1 MSNYIKP
8 LMPLKLC
15 PFCGTTPNL
24 IETYDGFNEKTA
36 ELTMSYI
43 IRCPGC
49 NAAFARKEIIKI
61 RNGNPKIEING
72 YMNVINAWNK
82 RCNNVEAG
90 QN

>member
-15 PFCGTTPNL
+15 PFCGATPDL
-24 IETYDGFNEKTA
+24 IETYEGFNEKVA
-36 ELTMSYI
+36 ELTMGYI

-49 NAAFARKEIIKI
+49 GIAICRKEIIKM

-72 YMNVINAWNK
+72 YTNVISAWNK
-82 RCNNVEAG
+82 RCNNVEAR